1 MVPGTHSS
9 RRAVLGGIG
18 TLLIGGCL
26 DRTRRST
33 EADDWR
39 MYGRDPGRTRYVPDV
54 EVPDAE
60 PEIAWDRSVGASGWR
75 PPIVADA
82 TVYCQYA
89 NGLFVIDP
97 TTGEGTLL
105 NTYGAFG
112 RGTGPMAFAPTEIY
126 RDGALVVPY
135 GGAIAGYAAD
145 PEGWPDEVS
154 GFGGEL
160 LRWWSDGEH
169 VGTGGAGIALRSG
182 ESRSIASPLVTD
194 GTLVTVHHFSDSV
207 SAVRPDDG
215 NPRWRYALEDAIP
228 DDWDYDLHP
237 IGHVVDET
245 TGTVV
250 VKGRLFGTPYLIGL
264 DLADGDLE
272 WTVDERETDA
282 EFNER
287 EDSLLAREGVVYTVG
302 QTEDRDRRILE
313 VDAETGERG
322 WDRTLDRS
330 DHVGLAADERRLYH
344 VGTVA
349 RDGIDPLAVTALDLD
364 DGSVRWEVIFDGDSF
379 ATTSFSFQPPTV
391 AGDSLL
397 VPGDDGLHALDCET
411 GDLLWTFTEMV
422 GTSGGSEKEREA
434 LTPPVVTNDRI
445 VLGTTLALYGL
456 DIS

>member
-9 RRAVLGGIG
+9 RRAVLGGIS
-18 TLLIGGCL
+18 TLLVGGCL
-26 DRTRRST
+26 GRSPPSSGT
-33 EADDWR
+33 DDWR
-39 MYGRDPGRTRYVPDV
+39 MYGRDPGRTRYVSDV
-54 EVPDAE
+54 EIPETE
-60 PEIAWDRSVGASGWR
+60 PEIAWERSVGASGWR
-75 PPIVADA
+75 PPIVVGE

-89 NGLFVIDP
+89 NGLFVLEA
-97 TTGEGTLL
+97 TTGEGPLARTS
-105 NTYGAFG
+105 GAFG
-112 RGTGPMAFAPTEIY
+112 RGTGPMVFASTEIY
-126 RDGALVVPY
+126 RDGTLVVPY
-135 GGAIAGYAAD
+135 GEAIAGYTGA
-145 PEGWPDEVS
+145 PGRWPDRVS
-154 GFGGEL
+154 GFGSEL

-194 GTLVTVHHFSDSV
+194 GALVTVHSFSDSV

-228 DDWDYDLHP
+228 DDWDYGLFS

-264 DLADGDLE
+264 DLADGELE
-272 WTVDERETDA
+272 WTVDERETSA
-282 EFNER
+282 ELNER

-313 VDAETGERG
+313 IDAETGERG
-322 WDRTLDRS
+322 WNRALDRS
-330 DHVGLAADERRLYH
+330 DHVGLAADERTLYH

-349 RDGIDPLAVTALDLD
+349 RDGTDPLAVTALDLD

-397 VPGDDGLHALDCET
+397 VPGDDGLHALDCES

-422 GTSGGSEKEREA
+422 GTSGGSETEREA
-434 LTPPVVTNDRI
+434 LTPAVVTNDRI

>member
-1 MVPGTHSS
+1 MVTGTHSS

-18 TLLIGGCL
+18 TLFVGGCL
-26 DRTRRST
+26 GRANPSSG
-33 EADDWR
+33 ANDWR
-39 MYGRDPGRTRYVPDV
+39 MYGRDPGRTRYVSGV
-54 EVPDAE
+54 EVPEDE
-60 PEIAWDRSVGASGWR
+60 PEIAWERSVGASGWR
-75 PPIVADA
+75 PPIVAGE

-89 NGLFVIDP
+89 NGLFVLDLA
-97 TTGEGTLL
+97 TGEGTLAR
-105 NTYGAFG
+105 TTGAFG
-112 RGTGPMAFAPTEIY
+112 RGTGPMAFASTEIY
-126 RDGALVVPY
+126 RDGVLVVPY
-135 GGAIAGYAAD
+135 GEAIAGYAAA

-154 GFGGEL
+154 GFGDEL
-160 LRWWSDGEH
+160 LRWWSDGER
-169 VGTGGAGIALRSG
+169 VGTDGAGIASRSV
-182 ESRSIASPLVTD
+182 ESRSLASPVVAD
-194 GTLVTVHHFSDSV
+194 GTLVTVHSFSDSV

-215 NPRWRYALEDAIP
+215 NPRWRYPLEDAIP
-228 DDWDYDLHP
+228 DDWDYGLFS

-250 VKGRLFGTPYLIGL
+250 VKGRLFGTPYLVGL

-272 WTVDERETDA
+272 WTVDERETGA

-313 VDAETGERG
+313 IDAETGERG
-322 WDRTLDRS
+322 WDRALDRS
-330 DHVGLAADERRLYH
+330 DHIGLAVDDRTLYH

-349 RDGIDPLAVTALDLD
+349 RDGSDPLTVTALDLD
-364 DGSVRWEVIFDGDSF
+364 DGSVRWEAIFDGGSV
-379 ATTSFSFQPPTV
+379 ATPSISLQPPTV

-422 GTSGGSEKEREA
+422 GTSGGSETEREA
-434 LTPPVVTNDRI
+434 LTPAVVANDRI
-445 VLGTTLALYGL
+445 ILGTTLALYGL